1 MVNGP
6 RSVQLRGVEVVDV
19 RHMFPSSGTVIRLRD
34 KRLLGGVAIHHD
46 GVIMAL
52 GDRDYSGST
61 LDEDLDRLR
70 AIYQHGLDEGW
81 GGMPYHLVVSPNGRC
96 FYTLD
101 LCCFGAHVAARND
114 ELVGVSLMGNFM
126 YAQPGDLQLC
136 AAARALVA
144 TWRWSERLVPF
155 KAHREWALP
164 AYPTSCA
171 GDTWWQWQN
180 RLLVLTVAVARLLF
194 P

>member
-1 MVNGP
+1 MVKEPSRLLLG
-6 RSVQLRGVEVVDV
+6 GVEVVNV
-19 RHMFPSSGTVIRLRD
+19 RHMFPTSGPAARQRD

-46 GVIMAL
+46 GVIMAP
-52 GDRDYSGST
+52 GDRDYSGSA
-61 LDEDLDRLR
+61 LDEDLERLR
-70 AIYQHGLDEGW
+70 AIYEHGQDEDW
-81 GGMPYHLVVSPNGRC
+81 GGMPYHFVVSPNGRC

-101 LCCFGAHVAARND
+101 LDCCGAHVAGRND
-114 ELVGVSLMGNFM
+114 VLVGVSLMGNFM

-144 TWRWSERLVPF
+144 IWGWSGRLLPF

-164 AYPTSCA
+164 AYPTSCV